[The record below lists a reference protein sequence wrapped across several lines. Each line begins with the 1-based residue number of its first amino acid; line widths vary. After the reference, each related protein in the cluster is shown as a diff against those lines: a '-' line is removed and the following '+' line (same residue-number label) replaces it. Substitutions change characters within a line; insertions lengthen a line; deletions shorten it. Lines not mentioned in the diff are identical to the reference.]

1 MRGGGGG
8 TYEEECCCC
17 EAIAPLV
24 VVATVWGVVEV
35 LHMHSRFVRFLCR
48 YYGLSTPTPVSDDDP
63 KHPYYLSHEQAL
75 ADYVAVLTDLQAT
88 LAAQLATRYPGC
100 VVAPGGWRRSKAQH
114 NSEHI
119 GRLRACATPCCSV
132 WWHPRACVFM

>member
-1 MRGGGGG
+1 
-8 TYEEECCCC
+8 
-17 EAIAPLV
+17 
-24 VVATVWGVVEV
+24 
-35 LHMHSRFVRFLCR
+35 LCR

-100 VVAPGGWRRSKAQH
+100 VVAPGGWRRSEAQQITA
-114 NSEHI
+114 N
-119 GRLRACATPCCSV
+119 T
-132 WWHPRACVFM
+132 